1 MLYSKI
7 FIYKLAVSN
16 GDKVNSVIATCHS
29 SPYMCMSLNSYA
41 NYDMERVLQEFS
53 EEFHDSL
60 YLFNQENCLQ
70 SFLGLTFEVQ
80 KFALRYPENFL
91 KLKEEN
97 ALADF
102 LQISPDMQK
111 RSLCYNLNEFLKL
124 KKRNALNDLF
134 RLISVDAQEL
144 VLSNPEKFLK
154 LKERDALTDLFQLP
168 RDSQMHA
175 IYYADGFL
183 KLKEM
188 ELLDLL
194 ADKPR
199 LTLERMSQVQES
211 SALSMIRQ
219 FMNLPDERGI
229 TQLHRDARNGNLKR
243 IDQCIEEIPE
253 DSVVLNP
260 LVYFSSKTLA
270 DCRAPSQISQ
280 IDQISLDQFAF
291 PFVVA
296 QNYCNTHVKM
306 KDGSILIL
314 QHTDAKKVYNSLV
327 LRSKTEGI
335 WQRFVYELQKM
346 IKTSP
351 SPTLENNAITVY
363 INPGHAFL
371 GFTCSSCAGKEGGSF
386 HGPIGFQGIYGD
398 DYEGLF
404 FSDHHQL
411 LKATIYISDE
421 QARAV
426 WEKQNSLRKDVSLHD
441 FGVISNCVDFAAKTT
456 AAAGIHNPYEFFTQ
470 EQLAYESQHLTGA
483 NIAIQYARF
492 KYNYNAP
499 IDCVVSAIHLAT
511 LFVVCNTAKV
521 FYKVSK
527 ACLSSGYCYITKKQE
542 NSISDTSHTVSE
554 RPDNGTPTYIK
565 NGLINIAC
573 HGIRYAVKTITGAD
587 NPVLATF
594 TKHSLFASAF
604 LAYEAYSA
612 EKLNKHTAPSLWN
625 KNISLYVAS
634 GLASSLASVSG
645 RLAYSGMRRSASD
658 ESLAFVVSIVFS
670 CAVFFFSVALNESR
684 KFLHSITEAPN
695 IDGMS
700 LE

>member
-1 MLYSKI
+1 MLLDVNYDIERALQKFPEKFHNILHLFKEKNCLCSFLELSSEIQLLALHYPEDFLSLQENKALTDWVQLHLEVQQVSLHYYLMN
-7 FIYKLAVSN
+7 FLKLREENAYT
-16 GDKVNSVIATCHS
+16 DLLRL
-29 SPYMCMSLNSYA
+29 SPYM
-41 NYDMERVLQEFS
+41 
-53 EEFHDSL
+53 
-60 YLFNQENCLQ
+60 
-70 SFLGLTFEVQ
+70 Q
-80 KFALRYPENFL
+80 KRALVYSENFL
-91 KLKEEN
+91 KLRNGN
-97 ALADF
+97 AF
-102 LQISPDMQK
+102 
-111 RSLCYNLNEFLKL
+111 
-124 KKRNALNDLF
+124 NDLF
-134 RLISVDAQEL
+134 RLASADAQEYAL
-144 VLSNPEKFLK
+144 LYPERFLQ
-154 LKERDALTDLFQLP
+154 LKERDALNDLFQLTS
-168 RDSQMHA
+168 DHQKDVIEYSE
-175 IYYADGFL
+175 GFL
-183 KLKEM
+183 KLKTM
-188 ELLDLL
+188 KSLDLL
-194 ADKPR
+194 GNQPKFI
-199 LTLERMSQVQES
+199 LQRMSLVPES
-211 SALSMIRQ
+211 SSLSMLRQ
-219 FMNLPDERGI
+219 FMTLSDERNI

-306 KDGSILIL
+306 KDGNILIL
-314 QHTDAKKVYNSLV
+314 QRTDAKKVYNSLV

-335 WQRFVYELQKM
+335 WQRLVYELQKM
-346 IKTSP
+346 TKISSP
-351 SPTLENNAITVY
+351 PTLENNAITVY
-363 INPGHAFL
+363 LNPIHGFL
-371 GFTCSSCAGKEGGSF
+371 ALSCSSCAGKERGSF
-386 HGPIGFQGIYGD
+386 HGAMGFQGRYGD
-398 DYEGLF
+398 QRGSLF

-426 WEKQNSLRKDVSLHD
+426 WEKQNSLKKDASLYD
-441 FGVISNCVDFAAKTT
+441 YGVISNCVDFVVQTT

-470 EQLAYESQHLTGA
+470 EQLAYESQHFSQT
-483 NIAIQYARF
+483 NTAIQYARF

-527 ACLSSGYCYITKKQE
+527 ACLSSGYRYITKKQE
-542 NSISDTSHTVSE
+542 NSMSDTSHAVSE
-554 RPDNGTPTYIK
+554 KPDNGTPTYIK

-587 NPVLATF
+587 NPVLAIF

-634 GLASSLASVSG
+634 GLASSLASVAG
-645 RLAYSGMRRSASD
+645 RLAYSGMRRLASD
-658 ESLAFVVSIVFS
+658 ELLAFAVSIVFS
-670 CAVFFFSVALNESR
+670 CSVFFFLVALNESR